1 MEFKDVI
8 PWIFSLGM
16 FIIALVTLAR
26 NGKKDMKAE
35 YVEESSKIH
44 EIEQS
49 LTRIDTKLDNLQ
61 NTMQDTRKDV
71 KTANSGYQELDKRLS
86 KMETEFNTMWKR
98 YDELKG
104 KVEHY
109 HEGN

>member
-1 MEFKDVI
+1 MVWKDII

-16 FIIALVTLAR
+16 FVIALVTLAR

-35 YVEESSKIH
+35 YAEESTKIH

-49 LTRIDTKLDNLQ
+49 LTRICTKLDALQ
-61 NTMQDTRKDV
+61 NTMQETRSDV
-71 KTANSGYQELDKRLS
+71 KAMNGGFQELDKRLS
-86 KMETEFNTMWKR
+86 KVESDMNTMWKR

-104 KVEHY
+104 RVEHY
-109 HEGN
+109 HEGT